1 MCEPFCWLGQEVP
14 IDIQKTSF
22 RVEGHSPTRVSYIS
36 FQNLLSRLHKK
47 QTLNKSDPLC
57 RVTVS
62 KWQGHP
68 PNRTNFGSP
77 SRVNK
82 CLYMEAP
89 PEVQSM
95 SLLQTIFPEKGA
107 PLVYLLSTNCTTFIY
122 LVQNFTSFV
131 TAVNA
136 LCVKQESLTKIER
149 FLDFITS

>member
-62 KWQGHP
+62 KW
-68 PNRTNFGSP
+68 
-77 SRVNK
+77 
-82 CLYMEAP
+82 
-89 PEVQSM
+89 
-95 SLLQTIFPEKGA
+95 
-107 PLVYLLSTNCTTFIY
+107 
-122 LVQNFTSFV
+122 
-131 TAVNA
+131 
-136 LCVKQESLTKIER
+136 
-149 FLDFITS
+149 